1 MEEKIMNKRLLSLTM
16 SGMLLANSSIASEAM
31 EPEKLKCVGNVV
43 STAVS
48 NPVKTLLVV
57 GGIIAAPIAAVAA
70 VKAIHRIVKKPNVNV
85 EEIKKEVIDNVKK
98 GEYVKVE
105 AFSANDAKKFKSE
118 MEASGLKVNG
128 GVQDVPDD
136 ATGTFIVMPR
146 GKKEGQPEEY
156 DIRFEVEKPAEVKP
170 AVPKH
175 EVKPEIKPEVKLEEK
190 RQEAPKKAVKEEPK
204 EAPKEQPKEAPK
216 KIVKE
221 EPKEEPK
228 KHGAPVVEKLDEKE
242 VFDVKMRQL
251 DEKIKSIESLE
262 EISKEIEKI
271 INEQVQKIKKAREE
285 RTGVSDEVREEI
297 QEALNELAQERMPVL
312 SVEEVTGNIKESMER
327 IERDS
332 QKDAERLNQRAL
344 EVAREVTGDI
354 RLTEAPESV
363 AKREHAIELEV
374 RPAVMELEQEQE
386 ISRVHEEIDERG
398 DEAIRKIE
406 EDARRMQEAL
416 DEFSR
421 QADEYLRQVREEAER
436 KLAERTYEIP
446 VAGIETSPEE
456 LARME
461 EELRLEQEQQR
472 IARREAARDAYKR
485 RLSRGLSEEV
495 HKQVNYI
502 MNFKPQ
508 LRLSK
513 MREQISYILTRC
525 IPQGDLRR
533 VRTEIETNTRRSRYR
548 LEDLLRG
555 EETGAN
561 IQEQMQKIEEILN
574 YAQTYNFNASLAAW
588 EAVH

>member
-1 MEEKIMNKRLLSLTM
+1 MNKRLLSLTM
-16 SGMLLANSSIASEAM
+16 SGMLLANSSIAPEAM
-31 EPEKLKCVGNVV
+31 EPQKLKCVGNVV

-70 VKAIHRIVKKPNVNV
+70 VKAIHRIVKKPNANI

-98 GEYVKVE
+98 GGSVKVE

-146 GKKEGQPEEY
+146 PKKEGQPEEF
-156 DIRFEVEKPAEVKP
+156 DVRFEVEKPAEVKP
-170 AVPKH
+170 AAPKH
-175 EVKPEIKPEVKLEEK
+175 EVKPEIKPEVKPEEK

-204 EAPKEQPKEAPK
+204 EVPKEQPKEQPKEAPK

-242 VFDVKMRQL
+242 VFDVKMRQI
-251 DEKIKSIESLE
+251 DEKIKSIQSLE

-285 RTGVSDEVREEI
+285 RTGVSDELREEI
-297 QEALNELAQERMPVL
+297 QKSLNELAQERMPSL

-354 RLTEAPESV
+354 RLTESPESV
-363 AKREHAIELEV
+363 AERERRIELEV
-374 RPAVMELEQEQE
+374 RPAVMELEQEQG

-502 MNFKPQ
+502 MNFKPES
-508 LRLSK
+508 RLSELRK
-513 MREQISYILTRC
+513 QISYILTRC

-561 IQEQMQKIEEILN
+561 IQEQMQKLEEILN